1 MSGSRFT
8 LDSNILVYALDRQA
22 GERHRLASVII
33 DRAVLLDCRVTLQ
46 AISEFFAVCVRT
58 RLVPIDEAM
67 AQACDWLDMFATAAA
82 SADAIRAA
90 LSLAT
95 SRRASYWDA
104 LLVTTA
110 AEAGCSA
117 ILTDDLGSGTVLAG
131 VRVVHPFDGARLSPE
146 AEALLAE

>member
-1 MSGSRFT
+1 MSDSRFT

-33 DRAVLLDCRVTLQ
+33 DRAVLLDCCVTLQ
-46 AISEFFAVCVRT
+46 AISEFFAVCVRK

-67 AQACDWLDMFATAAA
+67 AQACDWLDMFPTAAA

-95 SRRASYWDA
+95 SRRASYWDT

-110 AEAGCSA
+110 AEAGCTA
-117 ILTDDLGSGTVLAG
+117 ILTEDLGRGTLLAG
-131 VRVVHPFDGARLSPE
+131 VRIIHPFDGARLSAE
-146 AEALLAE
+146 AETLLTE